1 MKNKIT
7 LSLLKVSVILLM
19 LTSCIKDTV
28 DTINDYSEEQGLFI
42 VNEGS
47 FTYGNAS
54 LSFYDPEEKEVL
66 NDIFYNSNG
75 FPIGDALQS
84 ISFKDSLGF
93 LCVSNSGK
101 IFVMNTNTFK
111 HIATIS
117 GLGSPRNLEIINDN
131 KAYLSD
137 LYSPWI
143 SIIDPVNFKQIASI
157 KIGNSSESFISYGD
171 LIFINSWSYNDK
183 IYLVNSVNDELID
196 SITVRKQPNSMVLD
210 KNNKLWVL
218 SDGGYEGSPYGQVK
232 AALSRIDPDNFL
244 IEKVFEFP
252 DILNSPMGLSIN
264 AHKDSLLFINGGW
277 ASGNLEQSGIYAMG
291 ISDTILPAESFIA
304 ANGRRFYGLA
314 VEPNTSTIYC
324 SDALDYLQRGWVY
337 SFLGNGTAIDTFKAG
352 IAPGGFAFKPHLP
365 MYIGTQ

>member
-7 LSLLKVSVILLM
+7 LPLLKLSAILLM
-19 LTSCIKDTV
+19 MTSCIKDPI
-28 DTINDYSEEQGLFI
+28 DTINDYSEGLGLFI

-54 LSFYDPEEKEVL
+54 LSFYDQKKKEVL

-84 ISFKDSLGF
+84 MSFKDSLGF

-117 GLGSPRNLEIINDN
+117 GLGSPRNLRIINDS

-137 LYSPWI
+137 LYSESI
-143 SIIDPVNFKQIASI
+143 SIIDLQKFEQTGSI
-157 KIGNSSESFISYGD
+157 KLGNSSESFVRYGD
-171 LIFINSWSYNDK
+171 LIFICSWSYNDK

-196 SITVRKQPNSMVLD
+196 SISVRKQPNSMVLD

-232 AALSRIDPDNFL
+232 AALSRINPDNLL
-244 IEKVFEFP
+244 IEKVYEFP
-252 DILNSPMGLSIN
+252 DILNSPTSLSIN

-291 ISDTILPAESFIA
+291 VSDEILPAESFIA

-314 VEPNTSTIYC
+314 VEPSTSAIYC

-337 SFLGNGTAIDTFKAG
+337 SFLSNGTPVDTFKVG
-352 IAPGGFAFKPHLP
+352 IAPGGFGFKPV
-365 MYIGTQ
+365 TSNQ